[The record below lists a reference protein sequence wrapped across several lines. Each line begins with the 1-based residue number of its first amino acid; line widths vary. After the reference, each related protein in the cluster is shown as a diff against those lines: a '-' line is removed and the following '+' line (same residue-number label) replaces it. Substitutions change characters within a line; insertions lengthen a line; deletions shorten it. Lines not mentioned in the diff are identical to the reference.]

1 MSNEQTSRMI
11 LNMQMAA
18 EPTESILEFTTGLGI
33 MTNNGAQ
40 SLNPHEGA
48 AIDEQSGDSS

>member
-1 MSNEQTSRMI
+1 MI